1 MKFNTTDGINVMRK
15 DTRRRT
21 AEMSVAAPNL
31 YILEREQR
39 QGIPC
44 GKTPG
49 ADQSTAIH

>member
-15 DTRRRT
+15 DTRRST
-21 AEMSVAAPNL
+21 AEVTVVPSDPYM
-31 YILEREQR
+31 LEGGQR